1 MGEGR
6 EWTCPLEI
14 ALTFPIR
21 LSIPPPL
28 RIRSGGKTKSNQY
41 WNNTN
46 EWSRR
51 ELRKR
56 GGLNWSEQGKKCG
69 IRAHRH
75 HGGRGVR
82 KIGDYDDDDVSVHVI
97 QPARNERAPG
107 AADTESPVRRH
118 YTVFHPRLLH
128 FSDAHPAVAPHR
140 RPCDVH
146 KKRGDTI
153 ARKGGG
159 VGEATRGESLILSL
173 SLHPKEANR
182 TEQVSD
188 IRDLAP
194 FWCGFVVRP
203 RSLLRSP
210 FPFI

>member
-1 MGEGR
+1 MDAARVTEER
-6 EWTCPLEI
+6 RLELER
-14 ALTFPIR
+14 A
-21 LSIPPPL
+21 S
-28 RIRSGGKTKSNQY
+28 Q
-41 WNNTN
+41 
-46 EWSRR
+46 
-51 ELRKR
+51 
-56 GGLNWSEQGKKCG
+56 KCG

-82 KIGDYDDDDVSVHVI
+82 KIGDCDDDVSVHVI

-140 RPCDVH
+140 RPGDVH
-146 KKRGDTI
+146 KKRGDTT
-153 ARKGGG
+153 ARKGRA
-159 VGEATRGESLILSL
+159 VQWEKRPEESHSLIL